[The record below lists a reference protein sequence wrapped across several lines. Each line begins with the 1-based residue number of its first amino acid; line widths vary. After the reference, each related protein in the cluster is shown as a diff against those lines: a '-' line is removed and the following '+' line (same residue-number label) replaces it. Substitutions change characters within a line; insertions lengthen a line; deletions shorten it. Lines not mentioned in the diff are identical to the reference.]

1 MMFSWIPI
9 EAAMKIPTIRNSFIR
24 CIYLITSECNLP
36 TNQKFILEV
45 LGGKLTLKKD
55 VEFELKKSGLY
66 LLHDSKTSYAMA
78 LVSFGKLE
86 GIYVPLEHRR
96 SGYATE
102 LLKNIYKLYKDIQE
116 IPICSPVKS
125 DIVPAFTKAGWVKYS
140 DKMNKDGTF
149 NYVPD
154 YSFETLKSKDHSGT
168 CVADV
173 TGYMRAHL
181 MPMLNG
187 LKFMK

>member
-1 MMFSWIPI
+1 
-9 EAAMKIPTIRNSFIR
+9 
-24 CIYLITSECNLP
+24 
-36 TNQKFILEV
+36 
-45 LGGKLTLKKD
+45 
-55 VEFELKKSGLY
+55 
-66 LLHDSKTSYAMA
+66 LHDSKTIYAMA
-78 LVSFGKLE
+78 LVCLGKLD
-86 GIYVPLEHRR
+86 GIYVPLEYRR

-102 LLKNIYKLYKDIQE
+102 LLKNIHRLYKNIQD

-125 DIVPAFTKAGWVKYS
+125 DIVPAFTRTGWVKYS

-154 YSFETLKSKDHSGT
+154 YSVETLKCRGNAMKGS
-168 CVADV
+168 ADV
-173 TGYMRAHL
+173 TAYMRAHL